1 MKNFIL
7 GFLLAAVIC
16 MGFFCYTYYT
26 EVKSF
31 KESINSLQ
39 TQINTI
45 VEEQAAAKE
54 EASKKKVVEE
64 KEDEEEKEAEEDT
77 EGEEQEEEETTSK
90 KKAVDRVAMATAYE
104 KIIRDSYKQTEST
117 EYAVADIDGD
127 EAEELLVLTGDSEAE
142 KMITVY
148 TYEDKAVNCGEI
160 GASHTVLYEMNKK
173 AYLLKV
179 NGHMGFETIYSIS
192 LKDGKVVEKELENNE
207 VGAEDEYTE
216 GDKEVKFVSGKDD
229 SLVAS
234 LSENE

>member
-45 VEEQAAAKE
+45 VEEQSAAKE
-54 EASKKKVVEE
+54 EASKEKVVEE
-64 KEDEEEKEAEEDT
+64 KEDEEEEDVEE
-77 EGEEQEEEETTSK
+77 EEPEEEETTSK

-179 NGHMGFETIYSIS
+179 NGHMGFETVFSIS

-207 VGAEDEYTE
+207 VGEEDEYTE
-216 GDKEVKFVSGKDD
+216 GDKEVEFVSGKDD

>member
-45 VEEQAAAKE
+45 VEEQSAAKE

-64 KEDEEEKEAEEDT
+64 KEDEEEEDVEE
-77 EGEEQEEEETTSK
+77 EEPEEEETTSK

-179 NGHMGFETIYSIS
+179 NGHMGFETVFSIS

-207 VGAEDEYTE
+207 VGEEDEYTE
-216 GDKEVKFVSGKDD
+216 GDKEVEFVSGKDD

>member
-45 VEEQAAAKE
+45 VEEQSAAKE

-64 KEDEEEKEAEEDT
+64 KEDEEEEDVEE
-77 EGEEQEEEETTSK
+77 EVEEEEETTSK

-179 NGHMGFETIYSIS
+179 NGHMGFETVFSIS

-207 VGAEDEYTE
+207 VGEEDEYTE
-216 GDKEVKFVSGKDD
+216 GDKEVEFVSGKDD

>member
-1 MKNFIL
+1 
-7 GFLLAAVIC
+7 
-16 MGFFCYTYYT
+16 
-26 EVKSF
+26 
-31 KESINSLQ
+31 
-39 TQINTI
+39 
-45 VEEQAAAKE
+45 
-54 EASKKKVVEE
+54 
-64 KEDEEEKEAEEDT
+64 
-77 EGEEQEEEETTSK
+77 
-90 KKAVDRVAMATAYE
+90 MATAYE

-179 NGHMGFETIYSIS
+179 NGHMGFETVFSIS

-207 VGAEDEYTE
+207 VGEEDEYTE
-216 GDKEVKFVSGKDD
+216 GDKEVEFVSGKDD
-229 SLVAS
+229 TVVAS
-234 LSENE
+234 LSEEE